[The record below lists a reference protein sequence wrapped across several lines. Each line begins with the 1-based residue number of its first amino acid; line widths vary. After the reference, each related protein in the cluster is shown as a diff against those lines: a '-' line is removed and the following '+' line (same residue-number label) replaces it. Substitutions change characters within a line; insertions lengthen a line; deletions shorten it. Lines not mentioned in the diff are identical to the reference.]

1 MKHCTVCSL
10 CCGNLAGFCLLSPDR
25 RSSCWDQCTEK
36 ARRPPPPSSSLPP
49 PSLLPLVFEIEF
61 HIHSFDMCCKLL
73 CVKQL
78 HPHLAIVAER
88 VWGLMSDLV

>member
-1 MKHCTVCSL
+1 MHCEALHSVLSVLWQPCWLVFAESRQ
-10 CCGNLAGFCLLSPDR
+10 AQQLLGSVYR
-25 RSSCWDQCTEK
+25 EG
-36 ARRPPPPSSSLPP
+36 PSSSS
-49 PSLLPLVFEIEF
+49 SLLPLVFEIEF

-88 VWGLMSDLV
+88 VWGLMADLG